1 MKRRR
6 WSGYR
11 DGRPLPI
18 VPPHVDRDGRVYYT
32 EYASSEQHCG
42 RRGPPW
48 LNAVVACS
56 RKRAC
61 GCSDHERITNRM
73 YAPFGPTIDGM
84 RRAGL
89 IGPREMDES
98 VPPREALRRIRPY
111 LPHIK
116 TPAQLFVATAW
127 QPFKAVFERGW
138 VGYIN
143 FALVQWARAPSA
155 RPGQHRGNRFRGR
168 ARSPPRPDR
177 QRIRGA
183 EE

>member
-1 MKRRR
+1 MR
-6 WSGYR
+6 
-11 DGRPLPI
+11 L
-18 VPPHVDRDGRVYYT
+18 
-32 EYASSEQHCG
+32 
-42 RRGPPW
+42 
-48 LNAVVACS
+48 L
-56 RKRAC
+56 
-61 GCSDHERITNRM
+61 DHERITNRM

-89 IGPREMDES
+89 IGPREMDRAS
-98 VPPREALRRIRPY
+98 PREALRRIRPY

-143 FALVQWARAPSA
+143 FALVQWARARA
-155 RPGQHRGNRFRGR
+155 RSRSHRGNRFRGR